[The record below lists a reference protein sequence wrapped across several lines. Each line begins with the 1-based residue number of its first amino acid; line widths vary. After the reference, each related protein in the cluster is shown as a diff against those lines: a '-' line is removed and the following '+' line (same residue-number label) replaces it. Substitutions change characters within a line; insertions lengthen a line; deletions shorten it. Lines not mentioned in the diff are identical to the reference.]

1 MMNFC
6 PNCGNRLSEGMHVC
20 PNCGIRLDADS
31 VQALRAGNGV
41 QNAAMPYNNAP
52 QQNITPQPGAQNAAF
67 DDWGSGTIFVDPDA
81 GQPGACAAQGQPQN
95 AGAYAQSFGQDR
107 YGAGVAQ
114 QPAEDAWNDGTV
126 FADQGAYAGYPV
138 HNVQTPVYREPMP
151 IPPAPMPANP
161 YQEQRIQTPYT
172 APMQKP
178 EKQRKAKAP
187 KKEKVKMDGGS
198 LRDTIIR
205 IAALVIVVLCIVV
218 GVITGGF

>member
-31 VQALRAGNGV
+31 VQALRAGNGT
-41 QNAAMPYNNAP
+41 PYNNAL
-52 QQNITPQPGAQNAAF
+52 QLNNTPQPCAQNAAF
-67 DDWGSGTIFVDPDA
+67 DDWSSGTIFVNPDA
-81 GQPGACAAQGQPQN
+81 GQPEAYAAQGLPQN
-95 AGAYAQSFGQDR
+95 AGAYAQSFGQNM
-107 YGAGVAQ
+107 YGAGAAQ

-126 FADQGAYAGYPV
+126 FADQGGYAGYPV
-138 HNVQTPVYREPMP
+138 HNVQQPVHREPMP
-151 IPPAPMPANP
+151 TPPASMPANP

-205 IAALVIVVLCIVV
+205 IAALVIVVVCIVV

>member
-31 VQALRAGNGV
+31 VQALGAGSGA
-41 QNAAMPYNNAP
+41 QNAAMSYNNAP
-52 QQNITPQPGAQNAAF
+52 QLSNTPQPGAQNAAF
-67 DDWGSGTIFVDPDA
+67 DDWSSGTIFVNPDA
-81 GQPGACAAQGQPQN
+81 GQRGAYAAQGQPQN
-95 AGAYAQSFGQDR
+95 AGAYAQSFGQNM
-107 YGAGVAQ
+107 YGAGAAQ

-126 FADQGAYAGYPV
+126 FADQGGYAGYPV
-138 HNVQTPVYREPMP
+138 HNVQQPVHRE
-151 IPPAPMPANP
+151 PMPANP

-205 IAALVIVVLCIVV
+205 IAALVIVVVCIVV